1 MNHNAGG
8 VVAGLG
14 TINYINATHTN
25 VSGAVTASSLQVGTA
40 GTVINA
46 LATGS
51 VGVATTNPVSTF
63 QVERFGT
70 QTGFGTF
77 AATAGV
83 TTFIDS
89 FTISSTDFRTAE
101 YTVHVESASSIQAQ
115 KVLVMQNGSTAYSQ
129 EWAVMSHPDLLV
141 SIRLTVSS
149 GAVRLNVT
157 PETGVS
163 GIITYRFTRNA
174 ML

>member
-1 MNHNAGG
+1 MC
-8 VVAGLG
+8 
-14 TINYINATHTN
+14 IRDR
-25 VSGAVTASSLQVGTA
+25 
-40 GTVINA
+40 
-46 LATGS
+46 
-51 VGVATTNPVSTF
+51 VSTF

-141 SIRLTVSS
+141 SIGATVSS